1 MIPIP
6 WAIVVGKGGDRMIR
20 QLYAVSM
27 LTLLTVT
34 CVGLKW
40 AQEGVGFLIDRVEP
54 NVDPADG
61 SSEDAA
67 D

>member
-1 MIPIP
+1 
-6 WAIVVGKGGDRMIR
+6 MIR

-67 D
+67 A